1 MLSDKNN
8 VIGFI
13 IIIAFLG
20 ALISTSH
27 KYYLQKIGVE
37 AVTIIDVIF
46 TSIVVIFLTLMAK
59 PKNKI
64 LKDINQL
71 TKIDWIIFLITSIAL
86 GFSIIIGRQLLLH
99 NDLGDLAVLDGG
111 VDIILTTFVSY
122 LFYKEII
129 TIQKA
134 IGIILVLAGMFVLN

>member
-20 ALISTSH
+20 ALISTSQ
-27 KYYLQKIGVE
+27 KYYLQKVGVE
-37 AVTIIDVIF
+37 ALSIIDVIF

-86 GFSIIIGRQLLLH
+86 GFSIIIGRDLLLH
-99 NDLGDLAVLDGG
+99 NDLGYLAVIDGG
-111 VDIILTTFVSY
+111 VDIILTTLISY

-129 TIQKA
+129 TIQKV